1 MNDNTKELLEELRAS
16 AQDIADIA
24 DICINKGELNSDEVY
39 ALMVQAKAIMALYEQ
54 LETPP
59 F

>member
-1 MNDNTKELLEELRAS
+1 MNDNTKELLEEIRTS

-24 DICINKGELNSDEVY
+24 DVCINKGDLNSDDVY

-54 LETPP
+54 LNTPP

>member
-1 MNDNTKELLEELRAS
+1 MNDTTKELLEELRTS

-24 DICINKGELNSDEVY
+24 DVCINNGDLNSDEVY
-39 ALMVQAKAIMALYEQ
+39 AIMVQAKAIMELYEQ